1 MGLSQVLDYLTGF
14 FFRRM
19 FDGAG
24 RAYSV
29 TARTEHY
36 AVVWVFHDGPFFYFF
51 FFNFIALLH
60 NMDNYKYSPPKPELV
75 EVNLCSAIPQLVA
88 TINVSNNVQA
98 MAECDN
104 ELPKVKLDITFLKR
118 ILVNQTTNAI
128 QAMTDGGQ
136 STRFP
141 SLFRDLS
148 TKLEAFKV
156 ARHQI
161 SRRVL
166 RMNKRLE
173 KEFGERIAE
182 KRGWHWAL
190 TSFTVEAIGETE
202 SPK

>member
-1 MGLSQVLDYLTGF
+1 MAPAGHIPSQPVQNTTQLFGFFTMGL
-14 FFRRM
+14 
-19 FDGAG
+19 
-24 RAYSV
+24 
-29 TARTEHY
+29 
-36 AVVWVFHDGPFFYFF
+36 FFYFF

-104 ELPKVKLDITFLKR
+104 ELPKIKLDITFLKR

-166 RMNKRLE
+166 RMNSDWKKSLE
-173 KEFGERIAE
+173 SVLLRNEDGIGRS
-182 KRGWHWAL
+182 RAL
-190 TSFTVEAIGETE
+190 R
-202 SPK
+202 